1 MFSQKHY
8 LTIAIVI
15 FLIEVAI
22 ASFVHDSF
30 LRPFGGDFL
39 VVILIY
45 TLVRGVTPFSV
56 VPTIVGTLLFS
67 FFIEALQFINFVE
80 IIGLEKVKIARVIL
94 GTSFSWLD
102 ILAYSLG
109 ALFVFVVESII
120 TIQSSK

>member
-8 LTIAIVI
+8 LTIVIVI

-56 VPTIVGTLLFS
+56 VPTIVATLLFS

>member
-22 ASFVHDSF
+22 AAFVHDAF

-67 FFIEALQFINFVE
+67 LFIEALQFINFVE
-80 IIGLEKVKIARVIL
+80 IIGLEKVKIARVVL

-109 ALFVFVVESII
+109 ALFVFFVESII

>member
-22 ASFVHDSF
+22 AAFVHDAF

-80 IIGLEKVKIARVIL
+80 IIGLEKVKIARVVL

-109 ALFVFVVESII
+109 ALFVFFVESII

>member
-1 MFSQKHY
+1 MFSRKHY

-22 ASFVHDSF
+22 AAFVHDAF

-39 VVILIY
+39 VVILLY

-109 ALFVFVVESII
+109 ALFVFFVESII